1 MPEVNMDKVDEEEDE
16 RHAEES
22 LTEDVTETTTRKGRI
37 SSFFRLNFNLK
48 TQETMSSFP
57 ENEAAELDLYCQL
70 DEKDSNKKI
79 EKLPFLIF
87 HPRAAWRLLWDFMIF
102 VILIY
107 TFCAVPVRFA
117 FSDSSPD
124 CQTGF
129 LQQGF
134 MFFFDCIIDVIFIID
149 VFLNFRTAFVISASN
164 RRGTTKDQLVGDWR
178 QIAKRYMTGF
188 FIVDITCSIPMDFIL
203 YMTCDHTSTSYGGYR
218 GPQAIKF
225 IRIVRVLRLSKHTR
239 MKEIQLWVRDKLRI
253 HPGWLRLIFFVLG
266 VLLIAHWNACI
277 FFFLGKQAVALDLDH
292 NVNVTSSSYCEIVE
306 HVSFLTDQTFATAIG
321 VSSNPVCVYDMV
333 WYEQYLI
340 AFYWSTCTMTTVGFG
355 DITPANVYEMS
366 FTVVVLLEAGLA
378 FSYMIGNMSN
388 LLDRIN
394 PRKGTYR
401 DIMTELED
409 FIHREKLAP
418 TLAERLRSYWTYKYN
433 HPMSS
438 LPQFAKENLSKSLLK
453 DITAHIYRK
462 ILQRLPL
469 FKRLDDFVITDLA
482 LALNPLQLA
491 PHTFVY
497 REDDIGDSMYFVSSG
512 QVEMSIFLLSLQKKK
527 EISLKVVADTS
538 YRTLNQKPENNGDIV
553 FTWKGHRKFMKSN
566 RYQPM
571 VNQSLPFFT
580 LSLMIVRRCS
590 SGL

>member
-1 MPEVNMDKVDEEEDE
+1 
-16 RHAEES
+16 
-22 LTEDVTETTTRKGRI
+22 
-37 SSFFRLNFNLK
+37 
-48 TQETMSSFP
+48 
-57 ENEAAELDLYCQL
+57 
-70 DEKDSNKKI
+70 
-79 EKLPFLIF
+79 
-87 HPRAAWRLLWDFMIF
+87 
-102 VILIY
+102 
-107 TFCAVPVRFA
+107 
-117 FSDSSPD
+117 
-124 CQTGF
+124 
-129 LQQGF
+129 
-134 MFFFDCIIDVIFIID
+134 
-149 VFLNFRTAFVISASN
+149 
-164 RRGTTKDQLVGDWR
+164 
-178 QIAKRYMTGF
+178 
-188 FIVDITCSIPMDFIL
+188 MDFIL

-225 IRIVRVLRLSKHTR
+225 IRLLRVLRLSKHTR

-266 VLLIAHWNACI
+266 VMLIAHWNACI

-292 NVNVTSSSYCEIVE
+292 NVNVSSSSYCEIAA
-306 HVSFLTDQTFATAIG
+306 HASFLTDRTFASAIG

-394 PRKGTYR
+394 PRKATYR
-401 DIMTELED
+401 EIMTELED

-418 TLAERLRSYWTYKYN
+418 TLSERLRSYWTYKFN

-453 DITAHIYRK
+453 DITAHIYRN

-571 VNQSLPFFT
+571 VNQFLPFFN
-580 LSLMIVRRCS
+580 LSLMIVRRCL
-590 SGL
+590 SGLWMKSVS